1 MLKEQSV
8 MKHMEHAY
16 FCKNAKQEHW
26 KDPDGKC
33 TPWLLVS
40 CGVIFLRDGFPF
52 LRLLSI
58 IQCGWTVKSRSL
70 TLHGKP
76 AELSCCPADP
86 ARTSHLHGVL
96 GTLHFTHTSFST
108 STKQTR
114 KGCKPT

>member
-8 MKHMEHAY
+8 MKHMEYAY

-26 KDPDGKC
+26 KDWDGKC

-58 IQCGWTVKSRSL
+58 IQCGWTVKLRSL
-70 TLHGKP
+70 HSTASL
-76 AELSCCPADP
+76 LSC
-86 ARTSHLHGVL
+86 
-96 GTLHFTHTSFST
+96 
-108 STKQTR
+108 
-114 KGCKPT
+114 